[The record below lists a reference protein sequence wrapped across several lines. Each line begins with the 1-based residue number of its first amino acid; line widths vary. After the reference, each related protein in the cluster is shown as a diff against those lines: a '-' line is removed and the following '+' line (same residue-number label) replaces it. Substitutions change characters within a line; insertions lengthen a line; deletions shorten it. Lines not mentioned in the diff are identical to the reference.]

1 MVLSIEASLNMLE
14 DFKKNL
20 RLNEFKNIKFKNLAI
35 SDQNNQLVKLNESIN
50 DWESSIIHSEFKK
63 KKFFYS

>member
-35 SDQNNQLVKLNESIN
+35 SELG
-50 DWESSIIHSEFKK
+50 
-63 KKFFYS
+63 KFNYS